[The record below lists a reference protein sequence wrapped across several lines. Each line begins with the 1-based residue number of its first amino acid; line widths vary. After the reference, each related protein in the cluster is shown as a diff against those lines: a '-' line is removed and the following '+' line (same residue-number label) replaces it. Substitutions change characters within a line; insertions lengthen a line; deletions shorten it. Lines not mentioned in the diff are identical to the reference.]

1 LGKEQEGMLN
11 NRQRHVIGFV
21 LAAQILVAL
30 SGCRGAPTGRQ
41 TLSFDGVVE
50 GWAVLAEKDDY
61 SGLHMADLSVDYID
75 VVRLRRVLESAGW
88 AEDHILELREFDYGD
103 LQDGLDWLAQNADGD
118 DIAFL
123 YVAAHGTYLNEVLG
137 WEQFFAAEW
146 REIHSQRRVLVVAAC
161 QAGEFTRAVERDPSP
176 YLSVATVARNELSWC
191 GLPEEG
197 LPIIG
202 NVFTYYFAA
211 SFSDPTADADGDG
224 FVSVQEAAAVAEAQ
238 QRTYMHEVVFA
249 VPQFLAMYTE
259 LGASPEN
266 DPSYPHVVVDD
277 AIGEPLPLALDA
289 YR

>member
-1 LGKEQEGMLN
+1 MLN

-30 SGCRGAPTGRQ
+30 SGCRGASIRRQ

-50 GWAVLAEKDDY
+50 GWAVLAEKDNY
-61 SGLHMADLSVDYID
+61 TGLHMTDLSVDYID
-75 VVRLRRVLESAGW
+75 VLRLRRVLESAGW
-88 AEDHILELREFDYGD
+88 AEDHILELREFDYAD

-123 YVAAHGTYLNEVLG
+123 YVAAHSTYLDNVLDWG
-137 WEQFFAAEW
+137 QFFAAEW
-146 REIHSQRRVLVVAAC
+146 REIPSERRVLVVASC
-161 QAGEFTRAVERDPSP
+161 QAGEFTRAVRRDPAP
-176 YLSVATVARNELSWC
+176 HLSVAAVDRNEYGWC
-191 GLPEEG
+191 GLQHER

-202 NVFTYYFAA
+202 SVFTYYFTA
-211 SFSDPTADADGDG
+211 SFGNPTADADGDG

-249 VPQFLAMYTE
+249 VPEFVSTQREPGT
-259 LGASPEN
+259 SPV
-266 DPSYPHVVVDD
+266 DSPGYPHVVVDD
-277 AIGEPLPLALDA
+277 TIGEPLPLALDA